1 MTLTADDLKRSW
13 RATYNL
19 SLEPVGPAWLP
30 WLWSTLL
37 AVPWALAFT
46 VAGFAL
52 YAKPEY
58 WGNPEFW
65 WFAFSRNFVIALS
78 VSTTIHGL
86 FALSIAY
93 LGRPA
98 IRKWSL
104 GRQRLYFMTIPILGV
119 MIGWMI
125 GFWLI
130 QGQLL
135 KLSPNAWAGFG
146 LLTVLGMLAS
156 NAYYSSQAR
165 AEIAERR
172 AAEAQLRL
180 LQGQIEPHFLFNT
193 LAHVQTL
200 IEVEPA
206 RAQQMLEAFVAYLR
220 SSFGGLRSPQQTLG
234 QEVALIQAYLQV
246 LALRMEDRL
255 QWQIDVPPDLAASP
269 LPPLL
274 LQPLVE
280 NAITHGLEPK
290 IEGGRITLQ
299 ARRDGALL
307 ILTVTD
313 TGLGLSQAK
322 PSTKGQGSALANI
335 RARLAEQWGAK
346 AELSLS
352 DATGGGTV
360 ARLVLPLDA

>member
-13 RATYNL
+13 RATFNVNL
-19 SLEPVGPAWLP
+19 DHVGPAWLP
-30 WLWSTLL
+30 WVWSALL
-37 AVPWALAFT
+37 AVPWAVAFT
-46 VAGFAL
+46 VLGFAL
-52 YAKPEY
+52 YAKAEH
-58 WGNPEFW
+58 WGSLAFW
-65 WFAFSRNFVIALS
+65 WSAFSRNFVIALS
-78 VSTTIHGL
+78 VSMVIHLL
-86 FALSIAY
+86 FALSFAY

-98 IRKWSL
+98 IRKWSPA
-104 GRQRLYFMTIPILGV
+104 RLRLFFMAVPLTGV
-119 MIGWMI
+119 MIGWVI

-255 QWQIDVPPDLAASP
+255 QWQIDVPPDLAAWP

-280 NAITHGLEPK
+280 NAATHGLEPK
-290 IEGGRITLQ
+290 IEGGRISLQ
-299 ARRDGALL
+299 ARRDGAQLL
-307 ILTVTD
+307 ITVTD
-313 TGLGLSQAK
+313 TGLGLGHAK

-335 RARLAEQWGAK
+335 RARLAEQWGPK

-352 DATGGGTV
+352 EAPSGGTV